1 MTDGQLSSKT
11 ALKSNSQLLTNLRG
25 IVAQWLAHLTH
36 NWWMPVGVSLN
47 PIKDLFPV
55 EQESNNPECL
65 VLVGSRN
72 RFKRDLHK
80 ENCLFLN
87 QNKNKLI

>member
-1 MTDGQLSSKT
+1 
-11 ALKSNSQLLTNLRG
+11 
-25 IVAQWLAHLTH
+25 
-36 NWWMPVGVSLN
+36 LN